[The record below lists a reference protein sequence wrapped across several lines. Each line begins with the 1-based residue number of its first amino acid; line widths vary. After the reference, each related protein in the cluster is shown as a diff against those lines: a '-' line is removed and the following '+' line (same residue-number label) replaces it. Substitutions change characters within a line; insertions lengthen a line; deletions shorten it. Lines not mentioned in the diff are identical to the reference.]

1 MLPLN
6 DITQL
11 AIKVQSATA
20 ERENTAVRVGT
31 AIAELCKYVN
41 QLPTVAGFSFVAS
54 ANGVDLVIKTLTEN
68 GQEAS
73 TAVAVPLLSAEK
85 AGMLT
90 PQMLTALRSDLR
102 KDFSNFEKQVRGLI
116 EASEEVMS
124 RSMGELEKKAGEA
137 ETAISQLN
145 SDISRLYSFVRTFTN
160 EEREAVEQLL
170 GAIDK
175 TDNGQKIYYLSR
187 YISDDA
193 LAMLRAKYPML
204 RIEQPEYTV
213 VEYQDDIANGT
224 FASNHD
230 NRTGFKFNKPYV
242 CSGHVQKILDERCRV
257 AMYRAADGVKRFV
270 RLNPDNPLVALT
282 GETISYVGDSS
293 WPFVL
298 EPDYWYKGIND
309 HLNARH
315 FAVFAYGKTE
325 PHRPQGVR
333 LSISQWEATQ
343 GKRVSGNDTFTNYA
357 QVLEV
362 LYDRTAYK
370 VSVAGHRFARIPASG
385 SADDAIVVCDA
396 SGVVIARVVPFAL
409 EGIYEGSY
417 VVIPLPEGADFVAFS
432 LPTILPNILKKAFVW
447 LTSSDRPEDW
457 EPDWVFHPRR
467 FNAFQ
472 YCKWDNDTA
481 SGTVNYTR
489 NRAFIGLRSGTA
501 PYGVTLNDL
510 LKNPDYCLNGYE
522 GTSYEDFKDL
532 MQLYYARY
540 GKRNAENTFTS
551 GVNAGVENENVYN
564 TPHEAYTV
572 FQGFGNLGLTKL
584 PNGTEV
590 RTKESFFMGY
600 VFTTAYNSCPFFDA
614 KLTYNGVF
622 LGKNMSATGR
632 QIPFPL
638 EVYPASTLKHHANGR
653 YLDITPVAVSNEI
666 STSDYY
672 ACAVLPRKSFQGEV
686 LALRSTYERT
696 HIGNVGVNNNN
707 IYLHI
712 GVVRLSCPGDDC
724 VEVDSYSKLFPEILP
739 D

>member
-1 MLPLN
+1 MLPLT

-11 AIKVQSATA
+11 AIKVQQASQA
-20 ERENTAVRVGT
+20 RENTAIRVGT
-31 AIAELCKYVN
+31 AIAELVKYVKS
-41 QLPTVAGFSFVAS
+41 LPDIGSFEFNAS
-54 ANGVDLVIKTLTEN
+54 QKGLDLVINTDAEDGQNPTTTVNIPVLTDQQAGIVTPAFIQALKTNLTDELQKKWRKDDDSFKQDI
-68 GQEAS
+68 GQAFNDF
-73 TAVAVPLLSAEK
+73 AQAQQLR
-85 AGMLT
+85 LT
-90 PQMLTALRSDLR
+90 DALTAMNTNNEHEREQVQLLFDAIAKGEVKDGVYYLGTYVSD
-102 KDFSNFEKQVRGLI
+102 
-116 EASEEVMS
+116 EVMAS
-124 RSMGELEKKAGEA
+124 LQS
-137 ETAISQLN
+137 
-145 SDISRLYSFVRTFTN
+145 SF
-160 EEREAVEQLL
+160 
-170 GAIDK
+170 
-175 TDNGQKIYYLSR
+175 
-187 YISDDA
+187 
-193 LAMLRAKYPML
+193 PML
-204 RIEQPEYTV
+204 DIRQPEYTV
-213 VEYQDDIANGT
+213 IEYQDDIANGT

-270 RLNPDNPLVALT
+270 RLNPENPLVTLI
-282 GETISYVGDSS
+282 GETISYEGDSC

-315 FAVFAYGKTE
+315 FAVFAHGKTE

-333 LSISQWEATQ
+333 FSRSEWEATQ
-343 GKRVSGNDTFTNYA
+343 GMRVSGNDTFTHYD

-362 LYDRTAYK
+362 LDGRTAYK
-370 VSVAGHRFARIPASG
+370 VSVAGHRFARIPVSG
-385 SADDAIVVCDA
+385 SGDDAIIVCNA
-396 SGVVIARVVPFAL
+396 SGVVLARVVPFAL

-417 VVIPLPEGADFVAFS
+417 VVVPLPEGSDFVAFS
-432 LPTILPNILKKAFVW
+432 LPTTLPNILKDAFVW
-447 LTSSDRPEDW
+447 ITFSDRPEDW

-472 YCKWDNDTA
+472 YCKWDNETA
-481 SGTVNYTR
+481 SGTIDYTR
-489 NRAFIGLRSGTA
+489 NRAFIGLRRGTA
-501 PYGVTLNDL
+501 SYGVTLSHL

-590 RTKESFFMGY
+590 RTKASFFMGY

-614 KLTYNGVF
+614 KLKINGVF
-622 LGKNMSATGR
+622 LGKNTSATGR

-638 EVYPASTLKHHANGR
+638 EVNPASTLKHHANGR

-672 ACAVLPRKSFQGEV
+672 ACAVAPRKSFQGEV

-707 IYLHI
+707 IFLNI
-712 GVVRLSCPGDDC
+712 GAVRLSCPGEGC
-724 VEVDSYSKLFPEILP
+724 VEVRYVLDLNPMPKEEF
-739 D
+739 